1 MMQVNLSLRIL
12 WIGPKKF
19 SVSGQLVFLYEM
31 VVVTQINHQNKYIL
45 YILLHAS
52 FMSINLMCFHIVI
65 LFVIAALQTSFLVF
79 LCSELHIGYDL
90 PIEAKSL

>member
-19 SVSGQLVFLYEM
+19 SVSSQLVFLYEM
-31 VVVTQINHQNKYIL
+31 VVATQINHPNRYIM

-65 LFVIAALQTSFLVF
+65 LFVIVAFQTSFLVF

>member
-1 MMQVNLSLRIL
+1 M
-12 WIGPKKF
+12 
-19 SVSGQLVFLYEM
+19 
-31 VVVTQINHQNKYIL
+31 

-65 LFVIAALQTSFLVF
+65 LFVIVAFQTSFLVF
-79 LCSELHIGYDL
+79 LRSELHIGYDL